1 MYLVM
6 EVSTLTT
13 RLRRLYQRWLVVIGW
28 DFDEEAYQESCRQS
42 WIRAFSAY
50 EGTSHCGGRTKA

>member
-1 MYLVM
+1 MN
-6 EVSTLTT
+6 
-13 RLRRLYQRWLVVIGW
+13 RLRRLYQRWLIVIGW
-28 DFDEEAYQESCRQS
+28 DYDEEAYQERCRQS